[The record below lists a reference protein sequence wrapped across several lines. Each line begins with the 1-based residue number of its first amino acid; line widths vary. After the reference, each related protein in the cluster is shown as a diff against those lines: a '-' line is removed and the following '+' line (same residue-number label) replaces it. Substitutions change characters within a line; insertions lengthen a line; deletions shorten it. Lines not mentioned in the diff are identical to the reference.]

1 MNELREKFQQKM
13 MKAKIDQ
20 RVIDLFLTYY
30 DKLTAGD
37 YGIILEKDITS
48 VSYGSLPRL
57 ADLTPRSATPELL
70 KKTVVIKLNGGLGTS
85 MGLTGPKSFLPVKGD
100 KRFIDIVI
108 DQIEY
113 LQKSTNE
120 AIPLLLMNSAVTD
133 DSTSELM
140 KSNQHIAVEGLPFSF
155 VHNSHPKVVAKD
167 FSPATHPDYRSAEWN
182 PAGHGDIY
190 TALLTTG
197 ILDTL
202 LEKGYEYAFISNIDN
217 LGATLDTTLLT
228 YFAER
233 NTPFLME
240 VVQRREMDKK
250 GGHIAR
256 DKKGNLILRERAQAS
271 ENEIELFE
279 STENYAYF
287 NSNSIWINLKQL
299 KKIADEK
306 GQIELPLIAN
316 RKHLTPTDKMSP
328 EVFQIETAMGS
339 AISLFAGAEAIE
351 IEQNRFRPVK
361 KNNDLLLLWSDRY
374 ELNEKGELQEVIDAT
389 PSINVQLD
397 DRFFATY
404 PDLEERVG
412 TSVPSLKDCS
422 TLIVQGDI
430 AFGDRVEV
438 TGDVVIRNTRSSQF
452 FIENMRLK
460 NQTLSQ

>member
-1 MNELREKFQQKM
+1 MNNVREKFQEKM
-13 MKAKIDQ
+13 KKAGIDQ
-20 RVIDLFLTYY
+20 RVAELFMTYY
-30 DKLTAGD
+30 NTLTSGN
-37 YGIILEKDITS
+37 YGIIPEKDIS
-48 VSYGSLPRL
+48 AVPYGSLPRL
-57 ADLTPRSATPELL
+57 ADLTPRTASSELL

-85 MGLTGPKSFLPVKGD
+85 MGLTGPKSFLPVKCD

-108 DQIEY
+108 DQIAY
-113 LQKSTNE
+113 LQKTTGE
-120 AIPLLLMNSAVTD
+120 AIPLLLMNSSVTNED
-133 DSTSELM
+133 TTELL
-140 KSNQHIAVEGLPFSF
+140 KKNSHIAVNDLPASF
-155 VHNSHPKVVAKD
+155 VHNSYPKVLVKD
-167 FSPATHPDYRSAEWN
+167 FTPASLPGFKNAEWN

-202 LEKGYEYAFISNIDN
+202 LEKEYEYAFISNIDN

-233 NTPFLME
+233 FLME

-256 DKKGNLILRERAQAS
+256 DSSGNLILRERAQAADD
-271 ENEIELFE
+271 EIDQFE
-279 STENYAYF
+279 SIENYAYF

-316 RKHLTPTDKMSP
+316 RKNLIPTDRTTP

-374 ELNEKGELQEVIDAT
+374 ELNQKCELQEVVDAT
-389 PSINVQLD
+389 QSINVQLD
-397 DRFFATY
+397 ERYFTSY
-404 PDLEERVG
+404 PDLEDRVG
-412 TSVPSLKDCS
+412 STVPSLKDCT
-422 TLIVQGDI
+422 TLIVQGDV
-430 AFGDRVEV
+430 AFGERVQV
-438 TGDVVIRNTRSSQF
+438 TGDVVIRNTRSTQF
-452 FIENMRLK
+452 FVENMKLK
-460 NQTLSQ
+460 NQTLSF